1 MQSYSGL
8 SLLLPCFQHPAHPGV
23 SELLGALVEL
33 VDLLLL
39 LLALDL

>member
-8 SLLLPCFQHPAHPGV
+8 SLLLPCFQQPAHPGV
-23 SELLGALVEL
+23 PELLGALLEL

-39 LLALDL
+39 LLAMDL